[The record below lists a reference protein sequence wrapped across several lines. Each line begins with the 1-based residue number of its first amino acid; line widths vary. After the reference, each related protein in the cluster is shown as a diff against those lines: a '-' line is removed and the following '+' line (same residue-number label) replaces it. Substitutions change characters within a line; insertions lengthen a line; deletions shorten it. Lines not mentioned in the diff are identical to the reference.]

1 MEEKELEKK
10 APGEAEAENIPENG
24 AGAENTAENAA
35 GPAGAS
41 ADGEAAPENGKEE
54 KKEKKGLF
62 GKKKDPRDTQ
72 IEELTDQLK
81 RSMAEFDN
89 YRKRTDKEK
98 SAMYEIGARDV
109 IEKILPVVDNF
120 ERALPPFPRMRRKR
134 PLPKEWR
141 KYISSL

>member
-24 AGAENTAENAA
+24 AGVENTAENAA

-41 ADGEAAPENGKEE
+41 ADGEDAPENGKEE

-62 GKKKDPRDTQ
+62 GKKKDLRDTQ

-89 YRKRTDKEK
+89 YRKRTDLRPDFHNYTVCYRGGL
-98 SAMYEIGARDV
+98 SG
-109 IEKILPVVDNF
+109 
-120 ERALPPFPRMRRKR
+120 FPKR
-134 PLPKEWR
+134 LAGG
-141 KYISSL
+141 Y